1 MNKRE
6 FIKNMAGASIGL
18 TTLGFGAASFAATS
32 RQNNIESNAVIR
44 PSNTAEQRRRD
55 RFPNLPLLTHDGQQ
69 VRFYDD
75 LIKDKAVFINF
86 MYVRCGDICPG
97 MTVNL
102 KRLENE
108 LGDRVGRDIFMY
120 SITLEPEHDTLA
132 MLKAYAENFD
142 VGPGWKFLTGTK
154 NDIELLRKRLGFYYS
169 NPERD
174 RNKREHTGMVKYGIE
189 SLERWGTSPALANPK
204 AMAQYFY
211 WMEPNGAR
219 PIRGALSHQTLK
231 VS

>member
-6 FIKNMAGASIGL
+6 FIRNMAGASIGL
-18 TTLGFGAASFAATS
+18 ATLGLGAASIAANMPQ
-32 RQNNIESNAVIR
+32 QNNTAARSQN
-44 PSNTAEQRRRD
+44 NAEQRRRE
-55 RFPNLPLLTHDGQQ
+55 RFPNLPLLTHDGRQ

-86 MYVRCGDICPG
+86 MYARCGDICPG
-97 MTVNL
+97 MTANL
-102 KRLENE
+102 KRLEDE
-108 LGDRVGRDIFMY
+108 FGGRVGRDIFMY

-132 MLKAYAENFD
+132 MLKAYAENFGA
-142 VGPGWKFLTGTK
+142 GPGWKFLTGTK
-154 NDIELLRKRLGFYYS
+154 DDIEVLRRKLGFYYTD
-169 NPERD
+169 PERD
-174 RNKREHTGMVKYGIE
+174 RNKSEHTGMVKYGIE
-189 SLERWGTSPALANPK
+189 ALERWGTCPALANPQ

-219 PIRGALSHQTLK
+219 PSHQVAK

>member
-6 FIKNMAGASIGL
+6 FIKNVAGASVGL
-18 TTLGFGAASFAATS
+18 ATLGLGAATMAT
-32 RQNNIESNAVIR
+32 NAPQGSDAGVK
-44 PSNTAEQRRRD
+44 SLSKSEQRRRD
-55 RFPNLPLLTHDGQQ
+55 RFPNMTLLTHEGKQ

-75 LIKDKAVFINF
+75 LVKDKAVFINF
-86 MYVRCGDICPG
+86 MYARCGDICPG

-120 SITLEPEHDTLA
+120 SITLEPEHDTLS
-132 MLKAYAENFD
+132 MLKAYADSFE

-154 NDIELLRKRLGFYYS
+154 RDIELLRRKLGFYYS
-169 NPERD
+169 DPDRD
-174 RNKREHTGMVKYGIE
+174 QNKTEHIGMVKYGIE
-189 SLERWGTSPALANPK
+189 ALERWGASPALSNPK
-204 AMAQYFY
+204 AIAQYFY

-219 PIRGALSHQTLK
+219 PAHGAALNAAAN
-231 VS
+231 VN

>member
-6 FIKNMAGASIGL
+6 FIKNVAGASLGL
-18 TTLGFGAASFAATS
+18 ATLGLGAASVTATS
-32 RQNNIESNAVIR
+32 QPNNTTVR
-44 PSNTAEQRRRD
+44 PTNTVEQRRRD
-55 RFPNLPLLTHDGQQ
+55 RFPNFTLLTHEAQS

-86 MYVRCGDICPG
+86 MYARCGDICPG
-97 MTVNL
+97 MTANL
-102 KRLENE
+102 KRLEHE
-108 LGDRVGRDIFMY
+108 FGGRVGRDIFMY

-154 NDIELLRKRLGFYYS
+154 DDIEVLRRKLGFFYS
-169 NPERD
+169 DPERD
-174 RNKREHTGMVKYGIE
+174 QNKTEHIGVVKYGIE
-189 SLERWGTSPALANPK
+189 TLERWGTCPALANPK

-211 WMEPNGAR
+211 WMEPKGAR
-219 PIRGALSHQTLK
+219 PVQQVEVQQVAKIG
-231 VS
+231 

>member
-6 FIKNMAGASIGL
+6 FIKGVAGASIGL
-18 TTLGFGAASFAATS
+18 ATLGLGVATMAANVQPSS
-32 RQNNIESNAVIR
+32 ESAVK
-44 PSNTAEQRRRD
+44 SLSKSEQRRRN
-55 RFPNLPLLTHDGQQ
+55 RFPNMTLLTHEGRQ

-86 MYVRCGDICPG
+86 MYARCGDICPG

-102 KRLENE
+102 KRLEHE
-108 LGDRVGRDIFMY
+108 FGGRVGRDIFMY

-132 MLKAYAENFD
+132 MLKAYANTFE

-154 NDIELLRKRLGFYYS
+154 QDIELLRRKLGFYYS
-169 NPERD
+169 DPERD
-174 RNKREHTGMVKYGIE
+174 GNKTEHTGMIKYGIE
-189 SLERWGTSPALANPK
+189 ALERWGTSPALANPK
-204 AMAQYFY
+204 AIAQYFY

-219 PIRGALSHQTLK
+219 PVHGAALNAVTQAS
-231 VS
+231 

>member
-6 FIKNMAGASIGL
+6 FIKHMAGASVGL
-18 TTLGFGAASFAATS
+18 ATLGLSAVSLGANTPQSTS
-32 RQNNIESNAVIR
+32 TAKPQNTV
-44 PSNTAEQRRRD
+44 EQRRKD
-55 RFPNLPLLTHDGQQ
+55 RFPNMALLTHDGKE
-69 VRFYDD
+69 VHFYDD

-86 MYVRCGDICPG
+86 MYARCGDICPG
-97 MTVNL
+97 MTANL

-108 LGDRVGRDIFMY
+108 FGGRVGRDIFMY

-154 NDIELLRKRLGFYYS
+154 SDVELLRRRLGFYYS
-169 NPERD
+169 DPERD
-174 RNKREHTGMVKYGIE
+174 RNKTEHIGVVKYGIE
-189 SLERWGTSPALANPK
+189 PLERWGTCPALANPK

-219 PIRGALSHQTLK
+219 PVHQIEK
-231 VS
+231 VG

>member
-6 FIKNMAGASIGL
+6 FIKHMAGASVGL
-18 TTLGFGAASFAATS
+18 ATLGFSAVSLGANTPQNTS
-32 RQNNIESNAVIR
+32 TAKPQ
-44 PSNTAEQRRRD
+44 NTAEQRRKD
-55 RFPNLPLLTHDGQQ
+55 RFPNMTLLTHEGKE

-75 LIKDKAVFINF
+75 LVKDKAVFINF
-86 MYVRCGDICPG
+86 MYARCGDICPG
-97 MTVNL
+97 MTANL

-108 LGDRVGRDIFMY
+108 FGGRVGRDIFMY

-154 NDIELLRKRLGFYYS
+154 ADIELLRRRLGFYYS
-169 NPERD
+169 DPERD
-174 RNKREHTGMVKYGIE
+174 RNKTEHIGVVKYGIE
-189 SLERWGTSPALANPK
+189 PLERWGTCPALANPK

-219 PIRGALSHQTLK
+219 PVHEVEK